1 MRRIIPLLDNWIFEQ
16 QGEVRPVVLPHTW
29 NAEDGQDG
37 GNDYYRG
44 TCVYTRSLPILSL
57 SEGERVYLE
66 FRGANASARVY
77 VNGSFCGAHDGGYS
91 TFRVDI
97 TQALGQGNELRVE
110 VDNGINDTVYPQR
123 ADFTFYGGLYREVLL
138 IIAPACRFDLGH
150 LGDSGVEL
158 SVSMEGDD
166 ALIHAVARVCGQPD
180 RVCYAVSERSTGQI
194 VATGEGV
201 DTELSLNQAHRWHG
215 VKDPFLYVLTA
226 QLLKDGEVQDQIS
239 LPFGCRTAA
248 FDPQRGFLLN
258 GKPYPLHGVSRH
270 HDRQGVGNALTS
282 AMMAEDMAIIR
293 EMGAN
298 AVRLAHYQHDQHV
311 YDLCDELGLVAWAE
325 IPYISEHMP
334 RASAN
339 AYAQMQE
346 LIAQNRHHPAIVCW
360 ALSNEITAS
369 GYSQDLYD
377 THVRL
382 NDLCHRMD
390 STRPTAMACAFMLP
404 MDNPLLNVPDVLGYN
419 LYFGWY
425 LGTMDQNDEFFDKF
439 HALHPDKPVALTEY
453 GADAVLSWQ
462 TGRPER
468 GDYTEQYQAVYH
480 EHLLKMLEK
489 RPYLWGGFVWN
500 MFDFA
505 ADARNEGGCAGVNH
519 KGLVT
524 FDRQIRKDAFY
535 LYKAA
540 WSQEPFVHL
549 CGKRYKDRAEAET
562 EIKVY
567 SNQREIVLYVD
578 GEMAGR
584 RFGQRVFTFRVPLTG
599 EHRIE
604 AVAGP
609 CRDTMILCRVAEPNR
624 SYLLPGREIVNW
636 LDREVLPQP
645 DGYYSVYDTVGAL
658 CRTPAGLAFMQEMM
672 STNNG
677 TTIHVPFDA
686 AMQDMMKN
694 ETLLSIITRRSGQ
707 KAREQLAQI
716 NQLLNKI
723 PK

>member
-1 MRRIIPLLDNWIFEQ
+1 MRRIISLQDSWMFEQ
-16 QGEVRPVVLPHTW
+16 QGETRPVVLPHTW

-57 SEGERVYLE
+57 SEGERAYLE

-77 VNGSFCGAHDGGYS
+77 VNDTLCGAHDGGYS

-138 IIAPACRFDLGH
+138 IVAPACRFDLEH
-150 LGDSGVEL
+150 LGDPGVEL
-158 SVSMEGDD
+158 SVSMAGDD
-166 ALIHAVARVCGQPD
+166 ALVHTVARVCGQPD
-180 RVCYAVSERSTGQI
+180 RICYAVSERSTGRI

-201 DTELSLNQAHRWHG
+201 DTELSLTQAHRWHG

-270 HDRQGVGNALTS
+270 HDRQGVGNALTP

-334 RASAN
+334 RACAN
-339 AYAQMQE
+339 ACAQMQE

-377 THVRL
+377 AHVQL
-382 NDLCHRMD
+382 NDLCHAMD
-390 STRPTAMACAFMLP
+390 PTRPTAMACAFMLP
-404 MDNPLLNVPDVLGYN
+404 MDSPLLNVPDVLGYN

-425 LGTMDQNDEFFDKF
+425 LGTLDQNDEFFDKF

-462 TGRPER
+462 TGKPER

-505 ADARNEGGCAGVNH
+505 ADARNEGGCAGVNN

-540 WSQEPFVHL
+540 WNQEPFVHL
-549 CGKRYKDRAEAET
+549 CGRRYKERAEAET

-567 SNQREIVLYVD
+567 SNQREVALYVD
-578 GEMAGR
+578 GKLAGR

-599 EHRIE
+599 EHSIE

-609 CRDTMILCRVAEPNR
+609 CRDTMILCRAAEPNR

-645 DGYYSVYDTVGAL
+645 DGYFSVYDTVGAL

-672 STNNG
+672 SASNG

>member
-1 MRRIIPLLDNWIFEQ
+1 MRRIIPLQDNWIFEQ

-44 TCVYTRSLPILSL
+44 TCVYTRSLPVLSL
-57 SEGERVYLE
+57 SEGERIYLE

-77 VNGSFCGAHDGGYS
+77 VNGIFCGAHDGGYS
-91 TFRVDI
+91 TFRADV
-97 TQALGQGNELRVE
+97 TQALEQRNELRVE

-138 IIAPACRFDLGH
+138 IVAPACRFDLGH

-166 ALIHAVARVCGQPD
+166 ALIHTVARVCGQPD
-180 RVCYAVSERSTGQI
+180 RICYAVSERSTGRI
-194 VATGEGV
+194 VATGEGLDANLTIV
-201 DTELSLNQAHRWHG
+201 QAHQWNG
-215 VKDPFLYVLTA
+215 VKDPFLYTLTA
-226 QLLKDGEVQDQIS
+226 QLMKNGEVQDQVS
-239 LPFGCRTAA
+239 LPFGCRTVA

-258 GKPYPLHGVSRH
+258 NIPYPLHGVSRH
-270 HDRQGVGNALTS
+270 QDRQGVGSVLTP

-377 THVRL
+377 AHVQL
-382 NDLCHRMD
+382 NDLCHAMD
-390 STRPTAMACAFMLP
+390 PTRPTAMACAFMLP
-404 MDNPLLNVPDVLGYN
+404 MDSPLLNVPDVLGYN

-425 LGTMDQNDEFFDKF
+425 LGTLDQNDEFFDKF

-462 TGRPER
+462 TGKPER

-505 ADARNEGGCAGVNH
+505 ADARNEGGCAGVNN

-540 WSQEPFVHL
+540 WNQEPFVHL
-549 CGKRYKDRAEAET
+549 CGRRYKERAEAET

-578 GEMAGR
+578 GKMAGR
-584 RFGQRVFTFRVPLTG
+584 RFGQRVFTFRVALTG
-599 EHRIE
+599 EHFIE

-609 CRDTMILCRVAEPNR
+609 YRDTMILCRVAEPNR

-672 STNNG
+672 STSNG

>member
-1 MRRIIPLLDNWIFEQ
+1 
-16 QGEVRPVVLPHTW
+16 
-29 NAEDGQDG
+29 
-37 GNDYYRG
+37 
-44 TCVYTRSLPILSL
+44 
-57 SEGERVYLE
+57 
-66 FRGANASARVY
+66 
-77 VNGSFCGAHDGGYS
+77 
-91 TFRVDI
+91 
-97 TQALGQGNELRVE
+97 
-110 VDNGINDTVYPQR
+110 
-123 ADFTFYGGLYREVLL
+123 
-138 IIAPACRFDLGH
+138 
-150 LGDSGVEL
+150 
-158 SVSMEGDD
+158 
-166 ALIHAVARVCGQPD
+166 
-180 RVCYAVSERSTGQI
+180 
-194 VATGEGV
+194 
-201 DTELSLNQAHRWHG
+201 
-215 VKDPFLYVLTA
+215 
-226 QLLKDGEVQDQIS
+226 
-239 LPFGCRTAA
+239 
-248 FDPQRGFLLN
+248 
-258 GKPYPLHGVSRH
+258 
-270 HDRQGVGNALTS
+270 
-282 AMMAEDMAIIR
+282 
-293 EMGAN
+293 
-298 AVRLAHYQHDQHV
+298 
-311 YDLCDELGLVAWAE
+311 
-325 IPYISEHMP
+325 
-334 RASAN
+334 
-339 AYAQMQE
+339 
-346 LIAQNRHHPAIVCW
+346 
-360 ALSNEITAS
+360 
-369 GYSQDLYD
+369 
-377 THVRL
+377 
-382 NDLCHRMD
+382 
-390 STRPTAMACAFMLP
+390 
-404 MDNPLLNVPDVLGYN
+404 VLGYN

-425 LGTMDQNDEFFDKF
+425 LGTLDQNDEFFDKF

-462 TGRPER
+462 TGKPER

-480 EHLLKMLEK
+480 EHLLQMLEK
-489 RPYLWGGFVWN
+489 RLYLWGGFVWN

-549 CGKRYKDRAEAET
+549 CGRRYKERAEAET

-578 GEMAGR
+578 GKMAGR
-584 RFGQRVFTFRVPLTG
+584 RFGQRVFTFRVSLTG

-609 CRDTMILCRVAEPNR
+609 CRDTMILRRVAEPNR

-672 STNNG
+672 STSNG